1 MALLSLLRAPAPLP
15 AAPVT
20 ARNAIID
27 IGSNSVRLVVYNG
40 PPRLPS
46 VLFNEKVLAGLGGSL
61 SRTGSIDRK
70 AMAMAATA
78 LARFAWLTREMAVPE
93 VRTVATAAVRDA
105 SNGSDLIALAAA
117 EGLEVEILPG
127 EAEAIGSGYGVLSA
141 FPDADGIVGDLGG
154 GSLELVRVSG
164 GEVRERASFP
174 LGVLRIA
181 AIREKGKDALARHIA
196 GVLKNSGWAG
206 RGSGLPFY
214 LVGGSWRG
222 LTQWDMHLTRYPLPI
237 VNGYAM
243 SAARIRTLG
252 AMLTTASKQDL
263 KAVPNLSSGRI
274 PTLGDAA
281 ALLSE
286 VLSGLGC
293 ERTVTSSFGLREGL
307 LYQAL
312 DPEARR
318 EDPLLAAAREE
329 GRRLS
334 RFEEHGDLLN
344 QWIAPLFA
352 DEPADLARLR
362 HAACLLADVG
372 WHANPDFRAE
382 RGVEIALH
390 GQWVAIDPAG
400 RALVAQALH
409 TALGGGSDSPAPL
422 PTLARSEMLDTA
434 RRWGLAIR
442 LGQRLSGGLGAPLN
456 RTRLERA
463 GRAILLRYTPVDAA
477 LYGEA
482 VEKRHRALA
491 AAFGLEAAAGS
502 AVSRSGSG

>member
-1 MALLSLLRAPAPLP
+1 MIMALLSLLRTP
-15 AAPVT
+15 AAPALAPVT
-20 ARNAIID
+20 PRNAIID

-40 PPRLPS
+40 SPRLPS

-61 SRTGSIDRK
+61 SRTGSIDHK

-78 LARFAWLTREMAVPE
+78 IARFAWLTREMQVPE

-117 EGLEVEILPG
+117 EGLDVEVLPG

-154 GSLELVRVSG
+154 GSLELVRVRG
-164 GEVRERASFP
+164 GKVGERTSFP

-181 AIREKGKDALARHIA
+181 AIRQKGKDSLERHVA
-196 GVLKNSGWAG
+196 EVLKANGWTG
-206 RGSGLPFY
+206 QGDGLPFY

-222 LTQWDMHLTRYPLPI
+222 LTQLDMHLTRYPLPI

-243 SAARIRTLG
+243 SAARIRTL
-252 AMLTTASKQDL
+252 AATIATATKQEL
-263 KAVPNLSSGRI
+263 KEVPNLSSGRI

-281 ALLSE
+281 ALLSA
-286 VLSGLGC
+286 VLSTLGSD
-293 ERTVTSSFGLREGL
+293 RTVTSSFGLREGL

-312 DPEARR
+312 DTEARR
-318 EDPLLAAAREE
+318 QDPLLAAVREE

-344 QWIAPLFA
+344 EWIEPLFA
-352 DEPADLARLR
+352 DEKPELSRLR

-390 GQWVAIDPAG
+390 GQWVGIDAVG
-400 RALVAQALH
+400 RAMLAQALH
-409 TALGGGSDSPAPL
+409 TALGGGSDAPGPLEILATPAAL
-422 PTLARSEMLDTA
+422 KTA
-434 RRWGLAIR
+434 RRWGLAMR
-442 LGQRLSGGLGAPLN
+442 LGQRLSGGVAGPLE
-456 RTRLERA
+456 RTRLTSA
-463 GRAILLRYTPVDAA
+463 DGAIRLRYAPADAA

-491 AAFGLEAAAGS
+491 AAFGLEPLAG
-502 AVSRSGSG
+502 

>member
-1 MALLSLLRAPAPLP
+1 M
-15 AAPVT
+15 
-20 ARNAIID
+20 
-27 IGSNSVRLVVYNG
+27 
-40 PPRLPS
+40 
-46 VLFNEKVLAGLGGSL
+46 
-61 SRTGSIDRK
+61 
-70 AMAMAATA
+70 
-78 LARFAWLTREMAVPE
+78 
-93 VRTVATAAVRDA
+93 
-105 SNGSDLIALAAA
+105 
-117 EGLEVEILPG
+117 
-127 EAEAIGSGYGVLSA
+127 
-141 FPDADGIVGDLGG
+141 
-154 GSLELVRVSG
+154 
-164 GEVRERASFP
+164 
-174 LGVLRIA
+174 
-181 AIREKGKDALARHIA
+181 ARHIA

-252 AMLTTASKQDL
+252 ALLTTASKQDL

-409 TALGGGSDSPAPL
+409 TALGAEAICRHRSHARPIRDAGYGAAVGARNPAGPTVERRPGSAAQPNASGTRRPCHSPAL
-422 PTLARSEMLDTA
+422 
-434 RRWGLAIR
+434 
-442 LGQRLSGGLGAPLN
+442 
-456 RTRLERA
+456 RA
-463 GRAILLRYTPVDAA
+463 GGCCPV
-477 LYGEA
+477 
-482 VEKRHRALA
+482 R
-491 AAFGLEAAAGS
+491 
-502 AVSRSGSG
+502 